1 MKINPDAQRT
11 EYGLPPETPA
21 QAEAAGI
28 YALLQSKG
36 SSPTVGALRDSTTE
50 AMTPTAAIGQQ
61 ELSEAMEA
69 LQKYKGGKAN
79 YESRIKSN
87 EKWWRLRHW
96 DELRSKQPHAGES
109 PEPASA
115 WLFNSILNKHADAM
129 DNYPEPVCLPRE
141 PSDEESAKT
150 LSAILPV
157 IMEDNEFESTYSYE
171 WWEKL
176 KHGAAIYGV
185 FWDSGKE
192 NGLGDISIDRIDP
205 LNIFWEPGVE
215 DIQDSRNLFVL
226 SLVDRDLIEADY
238 PEYAGQL
245 GGKSFETTRYDYDDT
260 VDTSGKVTVIDWY
273 YKRRTN
279 GRTVLHYARFTDPEH
294 QIGRAHV

>member
-1 MKINPDAQRT
+1 M
-11 EYGLPPETPA
+11 
-21 QAEAAGI
+21 
-28 YALLQSKG
+28 QSKG

-157 IMEDNEFESTYSYE
+157 IMEDIGRSFTLTAPLTFRTIPIGGARTSTRTPRTSM
-171 WWEKL
+171 
-176 KHGAAIYGV
+176 
-185 FWDSGKE
+185 
-192 NGLGDISIDRIDP
+192 
-205 LNIFWEPGVE
+205 
-215 DIQDSRNLFVL
+215 
-226 SLVDRDLIEADY
+226 
-238 PEYAGQL
+238 
-245 GGKSFETTRYDYDDT
+245 TTR
-260 VDTSGKVTVIDWY
+260 SARSRASALWRPR
-273 YKRRTN
+273 KRRFSTP
-279 GRTVLHYARFTDPEH
+279 R
-294 QIGRAHV
+294 I